1 MKMKR
6 IISSLLAVLM
16 ILSAGTLLIGAAETN
31 GEAEAYTYNTGDGQ
45 SLMAPSG
52 MALEPYAYKTGEYS
66 LADGSKGVI
75 QTPEDKL
82 KTMDYRYGNDKYQ
95 LYVDAY
101 SGEIAVK
108 NRATGEL
115 LFSNPY
121 NIGDSTASD
130 ASTQKG
136 EGTKNELLS
145 QIIVSFTNIK
155 DKDAAAATYNSY
167 YWAACRDQISVKSI
181 KNGIRVEYSLG
192 REVSETV
199 VPQAILQTSAEEKI
213 FNVIEE
219 AIEWHTVAMD
229 PYSGDPIFDENSPFY
244 REQFEYTKLRS
255 FYELQDPSKA
265 VIPQRD
271 LDFWAELGVDL
282 NETPIYRLKI
292 ENPAEN
298 ENQIRRLESFI
309 KRYCPDYTVDEKNA
323 DYADLGGFEEEKIE
337 AALFRMAL
345 EYTLDDNGLVV
356 TLPANGIRFD
366 ETKYRLND
374 IQVLPYMGAGMN
386 PNPGY
391 TFFPDGS
398 GALFDFATIAE
409 LGNKK
414 DFTGKIYG
422 EDYAYH
428 EIEGKLMEIVR
439 YPVFGLVEEQTF
451 VSYEYDVFGNVIK
464 ETPYQEMRGFVAV
477 VEEGASLMQL
487 TSSHGGPTSEYNT
500 IKISVKPRPTD
511 SFNLQDSVSVAENRP
526 YTVVSDRKYT
536 GSYKIRYKMLTDDTL
551 AAENGVEDYYE
562 CSYMGMAKAYR
573 EYLESQ
579 GVLTRLTAAD
589 VEENMPLYIETF
601 GAFKTTKKILSIPVE
616 VMAPLTSFKDISTM
630 YDSLAEDGVSNVNF
644 VMKGYRKGGLSMEA
658 VPYNLKWEGTVE
670 KDMDFE
676 ELLAYAKEKG
686 FGIYPDADFVFA
698 NANYNFDGYSLS
710 DHAAKTIDNRY
721 TSKREYSAT
730 QHTYTSFFEMALS
743 SASFSHFYEKFIPE
757 YNEYDP
763 MGLSIST
770 LGSYL
775 NSDFDEDDPY
785 NRADT
790 EDFTVEAFAYIRKN
804 MPNAKLL
811 TSGGNAYSW
820 KYVDHITDIAL
831 DSSRIDF
838 STASVPFLGM
848 VLHGYVE
855 IAGTP
860 FNTEGNLDYAFL
872 KTLES
877 GAALKFLLS
886 YQNTAGLKEYEMTS
900 KYYSIRYDIWYN
912 DMVSKYTKLNSLIK
926 DVQTS
931 VIVDHK
937 FLDGVRVA
945 DDDEMVNDII
955 TDLDAALKYEQD
967 KKLAAA
973 EAKREKIFNAR
984 LTVIEAINEI
994 KSLGGDLIAHTDAEL
1009 ANGATPNMRDTFNTQ
1024 KQAVLEYLNKEGLK
1038 FTDVRGAWNRVVGTR
1053 YSSTA
1058 YTIIATAQKLSYLY
1072 ESIETMMKYL
1082 ESEKDFDRAYYDDLR
1097 ALIDD
1102 AEFQAL
1108 CDKIMGRGTTSIETE
1123 IETEAQDL
1131 FDTMVN
1137 NAQWGKGE
1145 KTKFNKDQYK
1155 IDLNY
1160 EILRE
1165 SNEVD
1170 NVIAIETPSFNNESR
1185 YEATPYTIVY
1195 QEYENGT
1202 SFLMNFNDYRVIVVF
1217 EGRTYTIEAYGYI
1230 VLSQAA

>member
-16 ILSAGTLLIGAAETN
+16 ILSAGTMLISAAETTD
-31 GEAEAYTYNTGDGQ
+31 EANAYTYNTGDGV
-45 SLMAPSG
+45 SLMANSG
-52 MALEPYAYKTGEYS
+52 MALEPYAYKTGEYELS
-66 LADGSKGVI
+66 DGSTGVI
-75 QTPEDKL
+75 QTPEDKI
-82 KTMDYRYGNDKYQ
+82 KTMDYRYGNDKFQ

-108 NRATGEL
+108 NRKTGEL

-155 DKDAAAATYNSY
+155 DKDAAVQTYNSY

-192 REVSETV
+192 REVSESV
-199 VPQAILQTSAEEKI
+199 VPQAILQTSAETKI
-213 FNVIEE
+213 FNIIEE
-219 AIEWHTVAMD
+219 AIEWDTVAID
-229 PYSGDPIFDENSPFY
+229 PYSGDPVFDENSPFY

-255 FYELQDPSKA
+255 FYELQDPNKA
-265 VIPQRD
+265 VLSQST

-282 NETPIYRLKI
+282 YETPIYRLMI
-292 ENPAEN
+292 DNPAEN
-298 ENQIRRLESFI
+298 ESQIRRLEAFI

-345 EYTLDDNGLVV
+345 EYTLDDNGLVA

-398 GALFDFATIAE
+398 GTLFDFGEIAD

-428 EIEGKLMEIVR
+428 ELEGKLMEIVR
-439 YPVFGLVEEQTF
+439 YPVFGIVEEQTF
-451 VSYEYDVFGNVIK
+451 VHYEYDIFGDVVK
-464 ETPYQEMRGFVAV
+464 ESPYVEKRGFVAI

-500 IKISVKPRPTD
+500 IKILVQPRPTD
-511 SFNLQDSVSVAENRP
+511 SFNLQDSVSVAEDRP

-536 GSYKIRYKMLTDDTL
+536 GSYKIRYKMLTDDAL
-551 AAENGVEDYYE
+551 AEQNGLEDYYE

-573 EYLESQ
+573 EYLESK
-579 GVLTRLTAAD
+579 GVLTRLTDAD

-601 GAFKTTKKILSIPVE
+601 GAFTTTKKILSIPVD
-616 VMAPLTSFKDISTM
+616 VMSPLTSFKDITTM
-630 YDSLAEDGVSNVNF
+630 YDSLSEDGVSNINF
-644 VMKGYRKGGLSMEA
+644 IMKGYRKGGLMLEA

-670 KDMDFE
+670 KDMSFE
-676 ELLAYAKEKG
+676 ELLAYAEEKG
-686 FGIYPDADFVFA
+686 FGVYPDVDFVFSY
-698 NANYNFDGYSLS
+698 ANYNFDGYSL
-710 DHAAKTIDNRY
+710 DKHAAKTIDNRY

-730 QHTYTSFFEMALS
+730 RHTYTSFFEMALS
-743 SASFSHFYEKFIPE
+743 SASFSHFYEKFIPK

-763 MGLSIST
+763 MGLSLST

-790 EDFTVEAFAYIRKN
+790 ENFTVKAFAYIRKN
-804 MPNAKLL
+804 MPEADIL

-838 STASVPFLGM
+838 STAAVPFLGM

-886 YQNTAGLKEYEMTS
+886 YQNTAALKEYEMTS

-912 DMVSKYTKLNSLIK
+912 DMVSKYTELNSLLK

-931 VIVDHK
+931 VIVEHQ
-937 FLDGVRVA
+937 FIDGIRVA

-955 TDLDAALKYEQD
+955 TDLEAALKYEQD
-967 KKLAAA
+967 KKLAEA
-973 EAKREKIFNAR
+973 EAKRAKILNAR
-984 LTVIEAINEI
+984 VTVIEAVNTL
-994 KSLGGDLIAHTDAEL
+994 KTQGYDLLKAQENPNS
-1009 ANGATPNMRDTFNTQ
+1009 NGAPTTRDDFNEQ
-1024 KQAVLEYLNKEGLK
+1024 KAAVLEFLNKEGLK
-1038 FTDVRGAWNRVVGTR
+1038 FTDLRGAWNKVIGTR
-1053 YSSTA
+1053 YTSTA
-1058 YTIIATAQKLSYLY
+1058 YNIIASAQRLTYLY
-1072 ESIETMMKYL
+1072 DSIETMMKYL
-1082 ESEKDFDRAYYDDLR
+1082 EGEKDFDRAYYNDLR
-1097 ALIDD
+1097 ALVDD
-1102 AEFQAL
+1102 AEFQTL
-1108 CDKIMGRGTTSIETE
+1108 CNRVIGRNGFEGVEVE
-1123 IETEAQDL
+1123 IEKEAQEL
-1131 FDTMVN
+1131 FDTLVN

-1145 KTKFNKDQYK
+1145 KSKFNKDQYK
-1155 IDLNY
+1155 IDLTFTVSNDDVVIEETK
-1160 EILRE
+1160 EIE
-1165 SNEVD
+1165 APKFNE
-1170 NVIAIETPSFNNESR
+1170 TTR

-1202 SFLMNFNDYRVIVVF
+1202 SFLMNFNDYRVIVNF